1 MHLLLIRHGQSEN
14 NALAATSAEAYR
26 QGRKPDPELT
36 ELGRRQAEALGAWIG
51 SVSPRPTVL
60 YSSPMMRTIQTAAPL
75 AEVLDLPIT
84 VSDLIFERPGPV
96 QMVDEVE
103 TGHPGSPLSTLSAIT
118 DRAVFPETVTE
129 EGWREARIETAAEAA
144 DRAGRIAEWVREAH
158 DDDECIALVAHG
170 AIGSMLLLNLMA
182 PQLAADL
189 RNYPIGG
196 EPQWVNL
203 HNTSTSM
210 IELHPDG
217 YEVHWINRVDHLID
231 AGMVH
236 GAVATSTGN
245 PGTR

>member
-14 NALAATSAEAYR
+14 NANAAKSVEAYR

-36 ELGRRQAEALGAWIG
+36 ELGRHQAEALGAWIG
-51 SVSPRPTVL
+51 SVSPRPTKL
-60 YSSPMMRTIQTAAPL
+60 YSSPMMRTIQTAAPV
-75 AEVLDLPIT
+75 AEALDMPIT

-96 QMVDEVE
+96 EIVDGAE

-118 DRAVFPETVTE
+118 DRAVFPETITE

-158 DDDECIALVAHG
+158 DDDDCIALVAHG
-170 AIGSMLLLNLMA
+170 AIGSMLLLHLIA
-182 PQLAADL
+182 PRLAADL
-189 RNYPIGG
+189 RNYPIGS
-196 EPQWVNL
+196 EPHWVGL
-203 HNTSTSM
+203 QNTATSM
-210 IELHPDG
+210 IELHPNG
-217 YEVHWINRVDHLID
+217 YEVHWINRVDHLIE

-236 GAVATSTGN
+236 GAVAASTGN